1 MTEKVIQSS
10 IVSNKEFRIE
20 RSEIAMGVAVVG
32 ILMVMIIPLPTLLLD
47 LLLSCSFTLS
57 LLILLTVLYISHPLE
72 FSTFPS
78 VLLLSTLFRL
88 SLNIASTR
96 LILLHGNEGASAAG
110 VVIKSFGLFVV
121 GGNYFVGLTIFLILV
136 IINFAVITK
145 GSGRIAEVAARFT
158 LDAMP
163 GKQMSIDADLNTG
176 IIDETEA
183 RRRRAEISREADFY
197 GAMDGASKFVR
208 GEAIAGILII
218 LINIGGGFLIGVFQQ
233 DLAFLTAAQTYTI
246 LTIGDAL
253 VAQIPAL
260 IISTA
265 AGIIVTRAASEEGM
279 GKELGRQFKVQP
291 QAMGLSA
298 GILFVMG
305 LIPGL
310 PHLPFISLSLVVGG
324 VAYFTLQEN
333 RRMAQKKREETQKA
347 ISPPSGEVPESL
359 LQLDRLE
366 LEVGYGL
373 IPLVDEEQHGE
384 LLNRIRSIR
393 RQFASDMGII
403 IPPLRIRD
411 NLQLHPGEYRILIKG
426 NEVTRSEMMTG
437 YFRALNPGE
446 VKKTVEGIPA
456 KEPVFG
462 LPALWI
468 PETRKEEA
476 QFAGYTVVDISTI
489 MATHLTEVLK
499 SHSDELLGR
508 QDVQKLLDRL
518 AQNSPKAV
526 EELTPNNLSLGVIQ
540 RVLQNLLRERVS
552 IRDLLT
558 IVETLADYAPISKDP
573 DILTE
578 YVRQRLARSIIKQYE
593 TPEGA
598 LPIIAL
604 DQGIEDLLREKIQR
618 GEQGSYLSL
627 EPTLAQKILL
637 SINQTLERVTH
648 LNSQPVILCSPGIR
662 RHLKK
667 LLDRFLPQ
675 VAVLSHSELTAQ
687 AKIQSLGTVSL
698 GNADQ
703 AV

>member
-1 MTEKVIQSS
+1 MAEKAIPSPL
-10 IVSNKEFRIE
+10 IPTGEIRIE
-20 RSEIAMGVAVVG
+20 RSEIAMAIGVVS
-32 ILMVMIIPLPTLLLD
+32 ILMVMVIPLPTLLLD
-47 LLLSCSFTLS
+47 ILLSCSFTVA
-57 LLILLTVLYISHPLE
+57 LLILLTSLYISHPLE

-96 LILLHGNEGASAAG
+96 LILLHGNEGTSAAG

-121 GGNYFVGLTIFLILV
+121 GGNYFVGMIIFLILV
-136 IINFAVITK
+136 IINFVVITK

-163 GKQMSIDADLNTG
+163 GKQMSIDADLNAG
-176 IIDETEA
+176 IIDEAEA
-183 RRRRAEISREADFY
+183 RRRRSLISREADFY

-208 GEAIAGILII
+208 GEAVAGILII
-218 LINIGGGFLIGVFQQ
+218 LVNIGGGFAIGVFQQ
-233 DLAFLTAAQTYTI
+233 DLPFLAAAQTYTI

-253 VAQIPAL
+253 VSQIPAL

-265 AGIIVTRAASEEGM
+265 AGIIVSRAASELSM
-279 GKELGRQFKVQP
+279 GKELGRQFTLQP

-298 GILFVMG
+298 GILFALG

-310 PHLPFISLSLVVGG
+310 PHVPFLLLSLVVGAA
-324 VAYFTLQEN
+324 AYFILREN
-333 RRMAQKKREETQKA
+333 KRAAARKREEVQKA
-347 ISPPSGEVPESL
+347 VPSTPAEVAESL

-373 IPLVDEEQHGE
+373 IPLVDEEQQGE

-426 NEVTRSEMMTG
+426 NEVARSEMMMG
-437 YFRALNPGE
+437 YSMALNPGE

-468 PETRKEEA
+468 PEKKREEA
-476 QFAGYTVVDISTI
+476 QFSGYTVVDISTI
-489 MATHLTEVLK
+489 MATHLTEVLRV
-499 SHSDELLGR
+499 HSDELLSR

-518 AQNSPKAV
+518 AQTSPKAV
-526 EELTPNNLSLGVIQ
+526 EELTPANLSLGVIQ

-558 IVETLADYAPISKDP
+558 IVETLADYAPAGKDP
-573 DILTE
+573 EILTE
-578 YVRQRLARSIIKQYE
+578 YVRQKLARSIVKPYE
-593 TPEGA
+593 TPEGT

-604 DQGIEDLLREKIQR
+604 DQRVEDLLREKIQR
-618 GEQGSYLSL
+618 AEQGSYLSL
-627 EPTLAQKILL
+627 EPALAQKILL
-637 SINQTLERVTH
+637 SINQTLDRATH
-648 LNSQPVILCSPGIR
+648 LNTQPVILCSPGIR

-687 AKIQSLGTVSL
+687 TKIQSLGTVNLSH
-698 GNADQ
+698 AD
-703 AV
+703 

>member
-1 MTEKVIQSS
+1 MTEKVISS
-10 IVSNKEFRIE
+10 PIGSKEGIRFDRTE
-20 RSEIAMGVAVVG
+20 VAMAVAVVSV
-32 ILMVMIIPLPTLLLD
+32 LMVMVIPLPSLLLD
-47 LLLSCSFTLS
+47 ILLSCSFTIS
-57 LLILLTVLYISHPLE
+57 LLVMLTSLYITHPLE

-78 VLLLSTLFRL
+78 VLLLTTLFRL

-96 LILLHGNEGASAAG
+96 LILLHGNEGTEAAG
-110 VVIKSFGLFVV
+110 VVIKSFGQFVV
-121 GGNYFVGLTIFLILV
+121 GGNFVVGFIIFAILV
-136 IINFAVITK
+136 IINFVVITK

-163 GKQMSIDADLNTG
+163 GKQMSIDADLNAG
-176 IIDETEA
+176 IIDEQEA
-183 RRRRAEISREADFY
+183 RRRRSQISREADFY

-208 GEAIAGILII
+208 GEAVAGILII
-218 LINIGGGFLIGVFQQ
+218 LVNIGGGFIIGVVQQ
-233 DLAFLTAAQTYTI
+233 NMAFLAAAETYTI

-265 AGIIVTRAASEEGM
+265 AGIIVSRAASEMSM
-279 GKELGRQFKVQP
+279 GKELSRQFKLQP
-291 QAMGLSA
+291 QAIGVSA
-298 GILFVMG
+298 GILFTLG

-310 PHLPFISLSLVVGG
+310 PHLPFILLSLVVGG
-324 VAYFTLQEN
+324 VAYLSFQESQKI
-333 RRMAQKKREETQKA
+333 AQGKAEELQKA
-347 ISPPSGEVPESL
+347 IPPPSGEVAESL
-359 LQLDRLE
+359 LHLDRLE

-373 IPLVDEEQHGE
+373 IPLVDEEQNGD
-384 LLNRIRSIR
+384 LLTRIRSIR
-393 RQFASDMGII
+393 RQFASDLGMI

-426 NEVTRSEMMTG
+426 NEVTQAEMMMG
-437 YFRALNPGE
+437 YFMALNPGE
-446 VKKTVEGIPA
+446 VKKTIDGIPA

-462 LPALWI
+462 LPALWV
-468 PETRKEEA
+468 PEKKKEEA
-476 QFAGYTVVDISTI
+476 QFSGYTVVDISTI

-499 SHSDELLGR
+499 AHADELLGR

-518 AQNSPKAV
+518 AQSSPKAV

-558 IVETLADYAPISKDP
+558 IVETLADYATLSKDP

-578 YVRQRLARSIIKQYE
+578 YVRQKLARSIAKQYE
-593 TPEGA
+593 TSGGT
-598 LPIIAL
+598 LPVIAL
-604 DQGIEDLLREKIQR
+604 EQRMEDLLREKIVR

-627 EPTLAQKILL
+627 EPAVAQKVLM
-637 SINQTLERVTH
+637 SINQTLDRVSH

-662 RHLKK
+662 RHLRK

-675 VAVLSHSELTAQ
+675 VAVLSHNEITPQ
-687 AKIQSLGTVSL
+687 TKIQSLGMVSL
-698 GNADQ
+698 SHAD
-703 AV
+703 

>member
-1 MTEKVIQSS
+1 MTEKVIQSP
-10 IVSNKEFRIE
+10 IVSNKEFRID
-20 RSEIAMGVAVVG
+20 RSEIAMAIGVVS
-32 ILMVMIIPLPTLLLD
+32 ILLVMVIPLPTLLLD
-47 LLLSCSFTLS
+47 LLLSCSFTVS
-57 LLILLTVLYISHPLE
+57 LLILLTSLYISHPLE

-96 LILLHGNEGASAAG
+96 LILLHGNEGTSAAG

-121 GGNYFVGLTIFLILV
+121 WGNYFVGLIIFLILV
-136 IINFAVITK
+136 IINFVVITK

-197 GAMDGASKFVR
+197 GSMDGASKFVR
-208 GEAIAGILII
+208 GEAVAGILII
-218 LINIGGGFLIGVFQQ
+218 LVNIGGGFVIGVFQQ
-233 DLAFLTAAQTYTI
+233 DLPFLTAAQTYTI

-253 VAQIPAL
+253 ISQIPAL

-265 AGIIVTRAASEEGM
+265 AGIIVTRAASEDGM
-279 GKELGRQFKVQP
+279 GKELGRQFKLQP

-298 GILFVMG
+298 GILFALG

-324 VAYFTLQEN
+324 VAYFTLQED
-333 RRMAQKKREETQKA
+333 RKMAEKKREEAQKA
-347 ISPPSGEVPESL
+347 IPPPSAEVAESL

-373 IPLVDEEQHGE
+373 IPLVDEEQQGD

-411 NLQLHPGEYRILIKG
+411 NLQLHPGEYRVLIKG

-437 YFRALNPGE
+437 YFMALNPGE
-446 VKKTVEGIPA
+446 VKKSVEGIPT

-468 PETRKEEA
+468 PEAKKEEA

-499 SHSDELLGR
+499 AHSDELLGR

-518 AQNSPKAV
+518 AQNYPKAV
-526 EELTPNNLSLGVIQ
+526 EELTPNNLPLGVIQ

-558 IVETLADYAPISKDP
+558 IVETLADYATISKDP

-593 TPEGA
+593 TPEGT

-604 DQGIEDLLREKIQR
+604 ELRIEDLLREKIQR
-618 GEQGSYLSL
+618 GEQGAYLSL
-627 EPTLAQKILL
+627 EPTLAQKILV

-648 LNSQPVILCSPGIR
+648 VNSQPVILCSPGIR

-675 VAVLSHSELTAQ
+675 IAVLSHSELTAQ
-687 AKIQSLGTVSL
+687 IKIQSLGTVSL

>member
-1 MTEKVIQSS
+1 MTEKVIQPPLLT
-10 IVSNKEFRIE
+10 KEQFRFE
-20 RSEIAMGVAVVG
+20 RKEMALAVAVVA
-32 ILMVMIIPLPTLLLD
+32 ILFVMVIPLPTILLD
-47 LLLSCSFTLS
+47 ILLSCSFTIS
-57 LLILLTVLYISHPLE
+57 LIILLTSLYITHPLE

-96 LILLHGNEGASAAG
+96 LILLHGNEGPSAAG

-121 GGNYFVGLTIFLILV
+121 GGNYFVGFIIFLILV
-136 IINFAVITK
+136 IINFVVITK

-163 GKQMSIDADLNTG
+163 GKQMSIDADLNAG
-176 IIDETEA
+176 IIDEQEA
-183 RRRRAEISREADFY
+183 RRRRGEISREADFY

-208 GEAIAGILII
+208 GEAVAGILII
-218 LINIGGGFLIGVFQQ
+218 LVNIGGGFIIGVFQQ
-233 DLAFLTAAQTYTI
+233 NLPFLTAAETYTI

-253 VAQIPAL
+253 VSQIPAL

-265 AGIIVTRAASEEGM
+265 AGIIVSRAASEFSM
-279 GKELGRQFKVQP
+279 GEELSRQFKLQP
-291 QAMGLSA
+291 QAVALSA
-298 GILFVMG
+298 GILFTLG

-324 VAYFTLQEN
+324 VAYLSLQES
-333 RRMAQKKREETQKA
+333 RKMVQKKREEAQKA
-347 ISPPSGEVPESL
+347 APPPSAEVAESL
-359 LQLDRLE
+359 LHLDRLE

-373 IPLVDEEQHGE
+373 IPMVDEEQNGD

-426 NEVTRSEMMTG
+426 NEVARAEMMMG
-437 YFRALNPGE
+437 YFMALNPGE
-446 VKKTVEGIPA
+446 VKKTIEGIPS

-468 PETRKEEA
+468 AEKKKEEA

-489 MATHLTEVLK
+489 MTTHLTEVLK
-499 SHSDELLGR
+499 AHSDELLGR

-518 AQNSPKAV
+518 AQNFPKAL
-526 EELTPNNLSLGVIQ
+526 EELTPNNLPLGVVQ
-540 RVLQNLLRERVS
+540 RVLQNLLRERIS

-578 YVRQRLARSIIKQYE
+578 YVRQKLARSILKQYE
-593 TPEGA
+593 TPEGT

-604 DQGIEDLLREKIQR
+604 DQRIEDLLREKIQR
-618 GEQGSYLSL
+618 GEQGSYLAL
-627 EPTLAQKILL
+627 EPGIAQKILV
-637 SINQTLERVTH
+637 SINQTLDRVTH
-648 LNSQPVILCSPGIR
+648 LNNQPVILCSPGIR

-675 VAVLSHSELTAQ
+675 VAVVSHSELTSQ
-687 AKIQSLGTVSL
+687 TKIQSLGTVSL
-698 GNADQ
+698 GHAD
-703 AV
+703 